1 MTGPAIP
8 DRPASWTEALDRLEA
23 HADRAEHLLRGE
35 SAEPAPAPWQPPAEL
50 GPLPNELVPRAR
62 QLLARQQ
69 RLMAAI
75 PAVLSDKRQQQRIAD
90 RVGDATTAA
99 VTPIYLD
106 VTA

>member
-1 MTGPAIP
+1 MTSPDDA

-23 HADRAEHLLRGE
+23 HADRAEQMLRGV
-35 SAEPAPAPWQPPAEL
+35 SAAPAPPPWQPPADL

-62 QLLARQQ
+62 MLLARQQ

-75 PAVLSDKRQQQRIAD
+75 PGALSGNRRQQRVAD
-90 RVGDATTAA
+90 RVGEATASTS
-99 VTPIYLD
+99 TPLYLD